1 MVSFWLYGHHGRW
14 NNLRWAGGSG
24 GFQGESVVAKLKK
37 WGGYALI
44 AFVAFYLL
52 TQPESAAGVIQ
63 SGLDALMG
71 GAEAMSRF
79 VNALLP

>member
-1 MVSFWLYGHHGRW
+1 M
-14 NNLRWAGGSG
+14 
-24 GFQGESVVAKLKK
+24 AKLKK

-63 SGLDALMG
+63 SALDGLMG

>member
-1 MVSFWLYGHHGRW
+1 
-14 NNLRWAGGSG
+14 
-24 GFQGESVVAKLKK
+24 VAKLKK

-44 AFVAFYLL
+44 FFVAFYLL

-63 SGLDALMG
+63 SALGGLMG
-71 GAEAMSRF
+71 GAESMSRF